1 MEDKDKKE
9 EEFDDKDD
17 KIPPKPPK
25 VGYNQIVDSVFAPN
39 NYLKRSEM
47 SNMPVGN
54 KAFQMAIVM
63 TRQRVKAALIK
74 GEDYDVEEILI
85 DSYAIVKRAE
95 KGWLGEK
102 AVELK
107 ALESDRDNTIIHE
120 MHGE

>member
-1 MEDKDKKE
+1 MAE
-9 EEFDDKDD
+9 EETFDDKEEVV
-17 KIPPKPPK
+17 KPKQPK
-25 VGYNQIVDSVFAPN
+25 VGYNQIVDSVFAPID
-39 NYLKRSEM
+39 YLKRSEM
-47 SNMPVGN
+47 SIMPVGN

-107 ALESDRDNTIIHE
+107 ALESEKENQIIHQ
-120 MHGE
+120 MSGE